1 MNESHKAHRA
11 KTGVL
16 CYGYGKHQHEA
27 RMVLDNSGSMGY
39 HYNNVL

>member
-1 MNESHKAHRA
+1 MNESRKAHRA

-27 RMVLDNSGSMGY
+27 RMVLDNSGPMS
-39 HYNNVL
+39 YNHNAVL